1 MRVALIGNPNCG
13 KTTLFNSLTGAT
25 AKTGNWP
32 GVTVEKKEGIYK
44 FEGESINII
53 DLPGIYSLSPYSP
66 EEIVSRN
73 YILNEKPDVIINI
86 LDVTNLERNLY
97 LTLQLM
103 ETNTP
108 IVLALNM
115 MDIASK
121 EGYVVDAAAL
131 KNLTN
136 LPVVEISALKKNGL
150 KDLMKVAKNAAN
162 SSRTATTVL
171 HNPYIEI
178 AHQKLAVDND
188 LFYAVKLVEGDNLV
202 KEQFSALYDELVKMK
217 NKDDQKCQEEIAHA
231 RYAYIGANF
240 ANLVKKPNQKEVTK
254 SDKIDKVLTHRIWG
268 LPIFVFIMF
277 LVFHLTFS
285 EDFLFLSALGIIPE
299 GSFDIPVIG
308 TDAIASPGIILFNAM
323 DFIVSWLTDV
333 FSGWLAIANAPEWCS
348 LLLIDGIWGGVGAIL
363 SFVPNILAL
372 FFFITILEDCGYM
385 ARVAFLMDKLFK
397 GIGLSGKAFVPLISC
412 FGCAVPGIVAT
423 KTLESAKERRITVM
437 LSPFFSCGAKA
448 PIWTAFAVLLFDGAY
463 ADLIV
468 LGVYLFGIIVAVL
481 MAWILNKFIKGDKT
495 TFIMELPNYHLPQA
509 KNVGLLVW
517 EKCKHYVIKAGTLIA
532 ASIVVLWFLTSFGW
546 TFQIVEDIDQSI
558 LGSISNIIAPIF
570 APLGFG
576 VGEYAGLFV
585 IAAFAGL
592 IAKEEVPAVL
602 EALGVLELAVASVSP
617 SAIFAFMAFN
627 LLVVPCMAAV
637 AAAKGELNNR
647 KHFAITIG
655 FWIATAYVFG
665 TLVFLIGSLIELV
678 WWTSIILGVLIIGA
692 IVAAIV
698 VSQINMKK
706 EDLAYRA

>member
-32 GVTVEKKEGIYK
+32 GVTVEKKEGTYK
-44 FEGESINII
+44 LDGEVINIV

-115 MDIASK
+115 MDIAAK
-121 EGYVVDAAAL
+121 EGYVVDASEL
-131 KNLTN
+131 RRLTN

-150 KDLMKVAKNAAN
+150 KDLMKVAKNT
-162 SSRTATTVL
+162 SESRRIATTII
-171 HNPYIEI
+171 HNPYVEV
-178 AHQKLAVDND
+178 AHQKLNVDND
-188 LFYAVKLVEGDNLV
+188 LFYAIKLLEGDNLV
-202 KEQFSALYDELVKMK
+202 KEQFPALYDDLSKMK
-217 NKDDQKCQEEIAHA
+217 NKTDQQCQEDIAHA
-231 RYAYIGANF
+231 RYAYISQNF
-240 ANLVKKPNQKEVTK
+240 NNVVKKPNQKDVTT
-254 SDKIDKVLTHRIWG
+254 SDKIDRVLTHKIWG
-268 LPIFVFIMF
+268 IPIFIFIMF
-277 LVFHLTFS
+277 FVFHLTFS
-285 EDFLFLSALGIIPE
+285 EDFLFLGALGIIPE

-323 DFIVSWLTDV
+323 DFVVSWLTDV
-333 FSGWLAIANAPEWCS
+333 FSGWLALAPEWCS
-348 LLLIDGIWGGVGAIL
+348 SLLVDGVWGGVGAIL

-463 ADLIV
+463 ADFIV
-468 LGVYLFGIIVAVL
+468 LGVYFFGIFVAVI
-481 MAWILNKFIKGDKT
+481 MAWILNKLIKGDKT
-495 TFIMELPNYHLPQA
+495 TFIMELPDYHLPQA
-509 KNVGLLVW
+509 KNVAILVW
-517 EKCKHYVIKAGTLIA
+517 EKCKHYVVKAGTLIA
-532 ASIVVLWFLTSFGW
+532 ASIVVLWFLTNYSW
-546 TFQIVEDIDQSI
+546 TIQPVEEINQSI
-558 LGSISNIIAPIF
+558 LGSISSFIAPIF

-576 VGEYAGLFV
+576 IGQYAGVFV

-602 EALGVLELAVASVSP
+602 EALGVIELAVASVSP

-637 AAAKGELNNR
+637 AAARGELNNR
-647 KHFAITIG
+647 KHFALTIV
-655 FWIATAYVFG
+655 FWIVTAYVFG
-665 TLVFLIGSLIELV
+665 TLVFLLGSLIEIA
-678 WWTSIILGVLIIGA
+678 WWTSIIIGVLIVGL

-706 EDLAYRA
+706 EDMAYKA